1 MTRRASALALLA
13 VLGLGCA
20 TPLALGEERYR
31 EGDRRGA
38 LEIWRDA
45 PADDRDQ
52 AEIQQ
57 RISAVEAE
65 FTELVRGYRQSAQ
78 RLEEQGRLAEAI
90 LDRRLALAL
99 QPDDR
104 ESWSRVQRLARELA
118 AGKAQ
123 LADELELRHGAGDLE
138 GARESLTALRT
149 LDPFD
154 PDLEGEERQ
163 LEADIA
169 RDRALAKLEL
179 SNEYQDLLAAGD
191 LQGAQTALEKLL
203 ALEPDDPALQNERRR
218 LTASIALEWRRQQ
231 QPPRTPR
238 ASQERADEVEGLIE
252 AGRAAF
258 VEERLETA
266 LVLWRQALRIDP
278 HNERVQAYVARAER
292 ELERLETLREQPP
305 GQAAPAPAA
314 GPLPEKQP

>member
-38 LEIWRDA
+38 LEIWRAA
-45 PADDRDQ
+45 PDDDRDQ
-52 AEIQQ
+52 PEIQQ

-65 FTELVRGYRQSAQ
+65 FTELVSGYRQSAE

-118 AGKAQ
+118 AGKSQ
-123 LADELELRHGAGDLE
+123 LADELELRRTAGDLE
-138 GARESLTALRT
+138 GARESITALRT

-163 LEADIA
+163 LDADIA
-169 RDRALAKLEL
+169 REHALTKLEL
-179 SNEYQDLLAAGD
+179 TNEYQELLAAGD
-191 LQGAQTALEKLL
+191 LQGAQTALEELREL
-203 ALEPDDPALQNERRR
+203 DPDDPALQNEQRR

-231 QPPRTPR
+231 QPPAPR
-238 ASQERADEVEGLIE
+238 ASSQERADEVEGLIE

-278 HNERVQAYVARAER
+278 RNERVQAYIARAER
-292 ELERLETLREQPP
+292 ELGRLETLREEPP
-305 GQAAPAPAA
+305 GQTAPAPAPA
-314 GPLPEKQP
+314 PAPEQP

>member
-1 MTRRASALALLA
+1 MTRRASTLALLA

-38 LEIWRDA
+38 LEIWRAA
-45 PADDRDQ
+45 PEDDRDQ

-57 RISAVEAE
+57 RIADVEAE
-65 FTELVRGYRQSAQ
+65 FAELVRGYRQSAQ
-78 RLEEQGRLAEAI
+78 RLEGEGRLAEAV

-104 ESWSRVQRLARELA
+104 ESWAHVQRLARELA
-118 AGKAQ
+118 ARKSA
-123 LADELELRHGAGDLE
+123 LADDYALQRSAGDLS
-138 GARESLTALRT
+138 GARETLVSLRT

-154 PDLEGEERQ
+154 PALEGEERQ
-163 LEADIA
+163 LEVDIA
-169 RDRALAKLEL
+169 RDRAERKLALFD
-179 SNEYQDLLAAGD
+179 EYQELLLAGD
-191 LQGAQTALEKLL
+191 LQGAQTTL
-203 ALEPDDPALQNERRR
+203 AELRELEPDDPQLETEQRR
-218 LTASIALEWRRQQ
+218 LTASIALEWRRQR
-231 QPPRTPR
+231 QPSPARPS
-238 ASQERADEVEGLIE
+238 ASPEDRRDEVEGLIE

-278 HNERVQAYVARAER
+278 KNERVQAYVARAER
-292 ELERLETLREQPP
+292 ELERLEKLREEPVPAQP
-305 GQAAPAPAA
+305 
-314 GPLPEKQP
+314 

>member
-38 LEIWRDA
+38 LEIWRAA
-45 PADDRDQ
+45 PADDRSQ
-52 AEIQQ
+52 PEIQQ
-57 RISAVEAE
+57 RIAAVEAE
-65 FTELVRGYRQSAQ
+65 FAELVRGYQQSAE
-78 RLEEQGRLAEAI
+78 RLESQGRLAEAV

-118 AGKAQ
+118 AGKSA
-123 LADELELRHGAGDLE
+123 LADEFELQRTAGDLD
-138 GARESLTALRT
+138 GARDSLNALRT

-154 PDLEGEERQ
+154 PALEGEERQ

-169 RDRALAKLEL
+169 RERALRKLEL
-179 SNEYQDLLAAGD
+179 TNEYQELLVAGD
-191 LQGAQTALEKLL
+191 LQAAQETLQALRE
-203 ALEPDDPALQNERRR
+203 LEPDDPTLENEQRR
-218 LTASIALEWRRQQ
+218 LTAAIALEWRRQR
-231 QPPRTPR
+231 QPAAPR
-238 ASQERADEVEGLIE
+238 ATQDRTDEVEGLIE

-278 HNERVQAYVARAER
+278 RNERVQAYVARAER
-292 ELERLETLREQPP
+292 ELERLEKLREEPPVSAPGPAQP
-305 GQAAPAPAA
+305 
-314 GPLPEKQP
+314 